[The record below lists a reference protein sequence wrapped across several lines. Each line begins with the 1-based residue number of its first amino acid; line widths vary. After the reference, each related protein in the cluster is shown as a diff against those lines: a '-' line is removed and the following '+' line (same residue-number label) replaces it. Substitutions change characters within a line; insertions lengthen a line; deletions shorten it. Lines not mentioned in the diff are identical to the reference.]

1 MANQVIFKRAAWKRN
16 KAWPDGWAPHGSARR
31 TYVQTVDSVEKAQ
44 CICKQH
50 NDARKS
56 RGDTFCEFTAESN
69 Y

>member
-1 MANQVIFKRAAWKRN
+1 MANQVIFKRAAWRRSPK
-16 KAWPDGWAPHGSARR
+16 WPDGWEPFSGRR
-31 TYVQTVDSVEKAQ
+31 TYVQTVDSVEKARR
-44 CICKQH
+44 ICKQH